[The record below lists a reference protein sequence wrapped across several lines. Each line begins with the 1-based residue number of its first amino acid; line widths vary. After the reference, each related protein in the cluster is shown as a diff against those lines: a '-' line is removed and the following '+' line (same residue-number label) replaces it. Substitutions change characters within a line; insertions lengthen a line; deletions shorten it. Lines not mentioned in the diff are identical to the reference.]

1 MMEKLSDIRN
11 NELKILYKR
20 RSVRDYSN
28 KPIPKEILNEVIA
41 AGQMSPVALGKFEN
55 YHIQVINSNKVK
67 EIIERGVSEGSGR
80 EVHPL
85 YNAPSMM
92 VVAVKPNGDTIG
104 NAEYA
109 SAAMIIHNMVLAAEA
124 LGLGACYI
132 WGAIRSTQDN
142 GEVQAAIDLPEG
154 YHAVGSLVLGYPAD
168 EESISETREFK
179 ERFSVG
185 FVEG

>member
-11 NELKILYKR
+11 NELKILYER

-41 AGQMSPVALGKFEN
+41 AGQTSPVALGKFEN

-109 SAAMIIHNMVLAAEA
+109 SAAMIIHNMVLAAET

-168 EESISETREFK
+168 EESISETRAFK

>member
-1 MMEKLSDIRN
+1 MMEKLNDIRN
-11 NELKILYKR
+11 NELKILYER

-41 AGQMSPVALGKFEN
+41 AGQTSPVALGKFEN
-55 YHIQVINSNKVK
+55 YHIQVINSDEVK
-67 EIIERGVSEGSGR
+67 GIIEKGVSEVSGR

-85 YNAPSMM
+85 YNAPSLI
-92 VVAVKPNGDTIG
+92 VVAVRPNGDTVE

-142 GEVQAAIDLPEG
+142 AEVQAAISLPEG
-154 YHAVGSLVLGYPAD
+154 YKAVGSLVLGYPAD
-168 EESISETREFK
+168 GQSISEAKEFE

>member
-1 MMEKLSDIRN
+1 MKEKLSDIRN
-11 NELKILYKR
+11 NELKILYER

-41 AGQMSPVALGKFEN
+41 AGQTSPVALGKFEN
-55 YHIQVINSNKVK
+55 YHIQVINSGKVK
-67 EIIERGVSEGSGR
+67 GVIEKGVSEVSGR

-85 YNAPSMM
+85 YNAPTLI
-92 VVAVKPNGDTIG
+92 VVAVRPNGDTIE

-124 LGLGACYI
+124 LGLGACCI

-142 GEVQAAIDLPEG
+142 AEVQTAIDLPEG
-154 YHAVGSLVLGYPAD
+154 YEAVGSLVLGYPAN
-168 EESISETREFK
+168 EESTRGPKEFK
-179 ERFSVG
+179 ERFSIS
-185 FVEG
+185 FLED